1 MNKIGYINRVR
12 LSGFILL
19 TDTQGGSATPF

>member
-1 MNKIGYINRVR
+1 MIR

-19 TDTQGGSATPF
+19 TDTQGESATQVWP